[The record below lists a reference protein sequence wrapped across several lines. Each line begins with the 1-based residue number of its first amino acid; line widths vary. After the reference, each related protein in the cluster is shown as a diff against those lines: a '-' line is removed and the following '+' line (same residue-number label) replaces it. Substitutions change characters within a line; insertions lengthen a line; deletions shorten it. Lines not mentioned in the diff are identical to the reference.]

1 VTEAA
6 AHLIEEFKALPEPER
21 EEVLAALLAAALS
34 RPYATPTDEA
44 LTGVAEQVFL
54 ELDGRSSAPG
64 AARRGLARG
73 PRLCR

>member
-1 VTEAA
+1 MTEAA

-54 ELDGRSSAPG
+54 ELD
-64 AARRGLARG
+64 RRESQ
-73 PRLCR
+73 